1 MGDFFVIL
9 FFLLYESI
17 FVVVVAGWIVAA
29 TFYLYDVF
37 IRLSVN
43 VTVGD
48 LESEFNITASGVTSY
63 FSSSFFYA
71 YAAVQ
76 LPVGIG
82 LDFLGP
88 RFTLMGASL
97 LCAFGFVHAS
107 KWHF

>member
-1 MGDFFVIL
+1 MD
-9 FFLLYESI
+9 
-17 FVVVVAGWIVAA
+17 
-29 TFYLYDVF
+29 
-37 IRLSVN
+37 

-48 LESEFNITASGVTSY
+48 LESEFNITASAVTSY

-88 RFTLMGASL
+88 RFTLAGASL
-97 LCAFGFVHAS
+97 LCALGFVLA
-107 KWHF
+107 FILA